1 MLGHRAAPIKY
12 LNVHTSDQQAQSSW
26 EYRTQIFSAVSQKT
40 ENKHCVGESNQSPNI
55 QGEEASVL
63 MAGVDSALHAL
74 PLSPPL
80 LADSAA
86 HRQLV

>member
-1 MLGHRAAPIKY
+1 MLGHRGAPIKY
-12 LNVHTSDQQAQSSW
+12 LNVRTPATSKLRAHGN
-26 EYRTQIFSAVSQKT
+26 T
-40 ENKHCVGESNQSPNI
+40 EHKYLLQWHKNKHCVGESNQSPNI
-55 QGEEASVL
+55 RGEEASVL
-63 MAGVDSALHAL
+63 MASVDSALHAL